1 LKCVVAPRLRHQ
13 SYRWFLPD
21 LAQKSDLRFLCRFS
35 SSTEVFCFHQ
45 SYYIEQRKLRE
56 NDGFAI

>member
-1 LKCVVAPRLRHQ
+1 
-13 SYRWFLPD
+13 LPD